1 MYILYSVQ
9 KIRLKREVIYCYR
22 DVMIAFV
29 CTPGGVSI
37 SGVCRNVNKKRMMEN
52 KFPF

>member
-22 DVMIAFV
+22 DVIRFVIMAYGSRIACTVVCLLVVFV
-29 CTPGGVSI
+29 E
-37 SGVCRNVNKKRMMEN
+37 M
-52 KFPF
+52 